1 MTTIAFIG
9 LGNMGGPMAGNLVKA
24 GHTVKAFD
32 LSQASKDAAAELGVG
47 IAASAKD
54 AVAGAEVVVTMLP
67 AGKHVESVY
76 TDCVFAAAPPS
87 AVPGDVNKDADLDQL
102 IARTVAAPAELPIGV
117 VTSLIGA
124 PFFLWL
130 LRREE
135 S

>member
-67 AGKHVESVY
+67 AGKHVLGVWADIL
-76 TDCVFAAAPPS
+76 TAVAPGTL
-87 AVPGDVNKDADLDQL
+87 V
-102 IARTVAAPAELPIGV
+102 
-117 VTSLIGA
+117 
-124 PFFLWL
+124 
-130 LRREE
+130 
-135 S
+135 